1 MFDAIFNRSIENN
14 TGVDSNSLNYAS
26 DSNIKNTAAEMQFI
40 LAALDQSQA
49 VIHFKTDGTI
59 LTANDN
65 FLNAMG
71 YSLSEVRGKHHSM
84 FVTPEYAQSLEY
96 QEFWANLARGKYQSA
111 EYKRITNGGKEI
123 WIQASYNPILD
134 KNGNVQKIVK
144 YATDITEQTLKAADH
159 RGQIDALNRVQAVI
173 QFDLDGNI
181 LDANENFLQTVGYD
195 LHEIR
200 GRHHKMFVASDYAAS
215 QEYKDFWKNLSTGKF
230 QAAQYKRYGKN
241 GKEIW
246 IQASYNPI
254 FTPDGQPFKI
264 VKYATDIT
272 EETLQSADYSGQ
284 LDAIN
289 KAQAVIEFN
298 LDGTIRDANENFLQ
312 TVGYSLEEIKGN
324 HHRMFVEDNYANSSE
339 YQYFWAKLA
348 RGEYEASEYKRIAKG
363 GKEIWIQASYNPIFD
378 PEGKPFKVVK
388 YATDIT
394 EQVIAREEASHVS
407 EMVNDNLDKILASI
421 GDANSRTSS
430 ATDASSNTL
439 QTVQSVAS
447 ASEEFQ
453 ASAQEIAR
461 SMEISRVEVEKAMHE
476 ANTADDATQK
486 LSSAAGAMNNIVE
499 VIQDIAGQINLLA
512 LNATIESARAGEAG
526 KGFAVVASEVKSL
539 ANQVANAT
547 SQISNEIS
555 SMQNISGDVVTRL
568 ESIKGAVVSVE
579 TSVTSV
585 ASAVEEQVA
594 TSQEITSNMQTAAG
608 AVDEINSNL
617 GSISGAI
624 DNANNFAKEGSE
636 LYRSVNAQ

>member
-1 MFDAIFNRSIENN
+1 MFDAIFNRGAEEN
-14 TGVDSNSLNYAS
+14 TRVTSDPLNHAS
-26 DSNIKNTAAEMQFI
+26 GSNIKNTTAEMQFI

-65 FLNAMG
+65 FLSAMG
-71 YSLSEVRGKHHSM
+71 YSLGEVKGKHHSM
-84 FVTPEYAQSLEY
+84 FVTADYAQSLEY
-96 QEFWANLARGKYQSA
+96 QEFWANLAKGKYQSA
-111 EYKRITNGGKEI
+111 EYKRIAKGGKEI

-144 YATDITEQTLKAADH
+144 YATDITSQTLKAADH
-159 RGQIDALNRVQAVI
+159 KGQIDAVNRAQAVI
-173 QFDLDGNI
+173 QFDLDGKI
-181 LDANENFLQTVGYD
+181 LDANENFLETVGYA

-200 GRHHKMFVASDYAAS
+200 GRHHKMFVGAEHASS
-215 QEYKDFWKNLSTGKF
+215 QEYQDFWKNLSAGNY
-230 QAAQYKRYGKN
+230 QAAQYKRYGKG

-254 FTPDGQPFKI
+254 FTPDGKPFKI

-272 EETLQSADYSGQ
+272 KETIQAADFKGQ
-284 LDAIN
+284 LDAIH
-289 KAQAVIEFN
+289 KSQAVIEFN
-298 LDGTIRDANENFLQ
+298 LDGTILNANENFLK
-312 TVGYSLEEIKGN
+312 TVGYGLNEIKGQ
-324 HHRMFVEDNYANSSE
+324 HHRMFVEESYANSSE

-348 RGEYEASEYKRIAKG
+348 RGEYEAAEYKRIAKG

-378 PEGKPFKVVK
+378 PEGNPFKVVK

-394 EQVIAREEASHVS
+394 DDVVAREEANHVS
-407 EMVNDNLDKILASI
+407 EMVNDNLDKILSSI
-421 GDANSRTSS
+421 GDANTRTSS
-430 ATDASSNTL
+430 ATGASSNTL

-547 SQISNEIS
+547 SQISDEING
-555 SMQNISGDVVTRL
+555 MQNISGDVVTRL
-568 ESIKGAVVSVE
+568 EGIKGAVVSVE

-617 GSISGAI
+617 GSISNAI
-624 DNANNFAKEGSE
+624 DNANNYAKEGSE
-636 LYRSVNAQ
+636 LYRSIKV